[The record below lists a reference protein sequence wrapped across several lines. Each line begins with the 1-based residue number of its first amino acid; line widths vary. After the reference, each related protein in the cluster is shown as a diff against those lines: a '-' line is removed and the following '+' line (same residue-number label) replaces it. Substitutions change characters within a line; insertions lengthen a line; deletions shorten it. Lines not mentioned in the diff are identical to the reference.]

1 LTLDNQISDIKM
13 DKPVIKN
20 SSHNSQVE
28 VIYFLSHPIQYFS
41 PLLKELDKVTGLEV
55 YYYSDASLKT
65 GVDSG
70 FGKKISWD
78 IPLLEGYKYTF
89 LKNYRRNR
97 GLNSRFLDVWN
108 PGVWNVVRKSKA
120 RIVWVNDWT
129 YSSTW
134 LVLLAA
140 KFFGKEVWLRAD
152 NPANQELNKS
162 RKLLLIKKMIFKHF
176 LLRFFVDKC
185 LNTGKQSRLFFNFY
199 GVHDERQI
207 YTPHA
212 VDNNYF
218 RRSALGNYGQVLAFK
233 QRLGIPKE
241 KKVILFAGK
250 YIPKKRPIDLLQAFI
265 DLKSDN
271 YYLVLVGEGELRPEM
286 EQLIQSHDLKNVLLT
301 GFINQSEIPSY
312 YSIAD
317 VFVMCSGAGETWG
330 LAVNEAMNFAKP
342 IIISDTCGC
351 SVDLVKHG
359 ENGFIF
365 KEGNKEQ
372 LAAYLQKTLDDEA
385 FCKKAGQKSVDIID
399 TFSIGHIVENI
410 KRALKLNKKL

>member
-1 LTLDNQISDIKM
+1 VENQISDNKTST
-13 DKPVIKN
+13 PVLGEITDN
-20 SSHNSQVE
+20 NQAE
-28 VIYFLSHPIQYFS
+28 LIYFLSHPIQYFS
-41 PLLKELDKVTGLEV
+41 PLLKELDKATGIEV
-55 YYYSDASLKT
+55 YYFSDASLKA

-97 GLNSRFLDVWN
+97 GLNSRFMDVWN

-134 LVLLAA
+134 LVLVAA
-140 KFFGKEVWLRAD
+140 KLFGKKVWLRAD
-152 NPANQELNKS
+152 NPANQELKKS
-162 RKLLLIKKMIFKHF
+162 RKLLFIKKIILKHF
-176 LLRFFVDKC
+176 LFRFFVDKC
-185 LNTGKQSRLFFNFY
+185 LCTGMQSSLFFNFY
-199 GVHDERQI
+199 GVPDDRQI

-212 VDNNYF
+212 VDNDYF
-218 RRSALGNYGQVLAFK
+218 RKAALGNDEQKVAFK
-233 QRLGIPKE
+233 QKLGISRE

-250 YIPKKRPIDLLQAFI
+250 YIHKKRPMDLLEAFI
-265 DLKSDN
+265 RLNSNN
-271 YYLVLVGEGELRPEM
+271 YYLVLVGEGELRPEL
-286 EQLIQSHDLKNVLLT
+286 EKFINDHDLKNVLLT
-301 GFINQSEIPSY
+301 GFINQSEMPLY

-342 IIISDTCGC
+342 IIVSDSCGC

-359 ENGFIF
+359 ENGFVF
-365 KEGNKEQ
+365 REGDKEQ
-372 LAAYLQKTLDDEA
+372 LAAYLQMVLDDAE
-385 FCKKAGQKSVDIID
+385 FSKKAGQKSIDIIN
-399 TFSIGHIVENI
+399 TFSIRNIVNNI
-410 KRALKLNKKL
+410 ESALNNNKSYQ